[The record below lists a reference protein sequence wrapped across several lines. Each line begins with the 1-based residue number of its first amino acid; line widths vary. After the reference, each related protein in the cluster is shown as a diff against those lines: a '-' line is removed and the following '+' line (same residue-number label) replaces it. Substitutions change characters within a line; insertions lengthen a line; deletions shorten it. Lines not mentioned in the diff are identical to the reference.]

1 MTETSQLSSPPPDGA
16 PSDWATLFFTIWIGQ
31 AISLV
36 GSRVGGFALVWWLTR
51 ETGSATVLAMAS
63 FVALLPNVFLGP
75 IVGALVDRWNRRRV
89 MVVADSVIALLSA
102 WLAFLFWTDALQ
114 IWHVYVIMFVRALGG
129 TFHFPA
135 MQASTSLMVPK
146 AQLARVSGMN
156 QTLQG
161 VMSIVTP
168 PLGAFL
174 MEALPLHTI
183 MAIDVLTA
191 AFAIAPLFFI
201 KIPQPPRSAEDGQ
214 AGRGLKPSLWQD
226 VKGGFAYIWHWRGMF
241 IVLLSAMVLNF
252 LVGPGMSL
260 LPILVTKTFNGGALQ
275 LGWLNSAWG
284 IGVVAGGLTLSA
296 WGGFKRKIVTA
307 LMGFVG
313 MSVGFLIVG
322 LAPDTAFWLVWG
334 GLLCAGFMNPITNGP
349 FFAILQDVVAP
360 EMQGRVFTVVM
371 SATAAAMPLGMA
383 IAGPVVD
390 WLGVQVWF
398 ILSGVAGLL
407 VGLSFPFLPD
417 VMHLEDHRDTRGMN
431 ALRTEGEIPA

>member
-1 MTETSQLSSPPPDGA
+1 MAETSQVPTQR
-16 PSDWATLFFTIWIGQ
+16 SDWATSFFTIWIGQ
-31 AISLV
+31 ALSLV

-51 ETGSATVLAMAS
+51 ETGSATILAMAS

-75 IVGALVDRWNRRRV
+75 IVGALVDRWNRRLV
-89 MVVADSVIALLSA
+89 MFVADSVIALFSA
-102 WLAFLFWTDALQ
+102 WLAFLFWADALQ
-114 IWHVYVIMFVRALGG
+114 VWHVYVIMFIRALGG

-161 VMSIVTP
+161 IMSIVTP

-191 AFAIAPLFFI
+191 AFAIAPLFFVY
-201 KIPQPPRSAEDGQ
+201 IPQPKRREEIAQ
-214 AGRGLKPSLWQD
+214 ADMALKPSLWQD
-226 VKGGFAYIWHWRGMF
+226 VKEGFLYIWHWRGMF
-241 IVLLSAMVLNF
+241 IVLLSAMVLNL

-296 WGGFKRKIVTA
+296 WGGFKRKIITA
-307 LMGFVG
+307 LMGFIG
-313 MSVGFLIVG
+313 MSLGFLVVG
-322 LAPDTAFWLVWG
+322 LAPSTAFWLVWG
-334 GLLCAGFMNPITNGP
+334 GLLFAGFMNPITNAP

-360 EMQGRVFTVVM
+360 DMQGRVFTVTM
-371 SATAAAMPLGMA
+371 SLTAAAMPLGMA
-383 IAGPVVD
+383 VAGPIVD
-390 WLGVQVWF
+390 WLGVQIWF
-398 ILSGVAGLL
+398 ILSGVIGLL
-407 VGLSFPFLPD
+407 VGLSFPLLPG
-417 VMHLEDHRDTRGMN
+417 VMHLEDHR
-431 ALRTEGEIPA
+431 AA

>member
-1 MTETSQLSSPPPDGA
+1 M
-16 PSDWATLFFTIWIGQ
+16 IWIGQ

-75 IVGALVDRWNRRRV
+75 IVGALVDRWDRRRV
-89 MVVADSVIALLSA
+89 MIVADSVIALFSA

-174 MEALPLHTI
+174 MEALPLHMI

-201 KIPQPPRSAEDGQ
+201 AIPQPPRSGEERQ
-214 AGRGLKPSLWQD
+214 AGGGLKPSLWQD
-226 VKGGFAYIWHWRGMF
+226 VKDGFVYIWHWRGMF

-296 WGGFKRKIVTA
+296 WGGFERKIVTA

-313 MSVGFLIVG
+313 MSIGFLVVG
-322 LAPDTAFWLVWG
+322 LAPATAFGLVWG
-334 GLLCAGFMNPITNGP
+334 GLLLAGFMNPITNGP

-371 SATAAAMPLGMA
+371 SLTAAAMPLGMA
-383 IAGPVVD
+383 IAGPIVD

-407 VGLSFPFLPD
+407 VGLSFPLLPG
-417 VMHLEDHRDTRGMN
+417 VMHLEDHHHTQDADRLLMDGD
-431 ALRTEGEIPA
+431 AIA